1 MKRIAALILTAT
13 LALSA
18 CAPVAKTEAL
28 QVTVTPGKC
37 IAVKELGHT
46 DIRRVCNW
54 GKLPRTYWFPNG
66 TIVWNV

>member
-1 MKRIAALILTAT
+1 MRKLAVLILTAT

-18 CAPVAKTEAL
+18 CAPVAETEAL

-46 DIRRVCNW
+46 EIKRVCNW
-54 GKLPRTYWFPNG
+54 SKITKTYWYPYG
-66 TIVWNV
+66 TLVWRV